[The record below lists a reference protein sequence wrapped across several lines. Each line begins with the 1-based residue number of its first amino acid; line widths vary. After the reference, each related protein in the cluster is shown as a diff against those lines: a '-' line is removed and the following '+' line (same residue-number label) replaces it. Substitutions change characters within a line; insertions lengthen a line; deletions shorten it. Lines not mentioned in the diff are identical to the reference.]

1 METLCVKLPSSSD
14 ASSISATSEDETQN
28 NSGKGEN
35 TTTADA
41 ASKQEEEVFVN
52 VQRSHEHSSND
63 PKSGFRLS
71 LNDKFSEDE
80 SVELKLSSSLKQQS
94 SKARAF
100 TCGFCNKEFSTSQAL
115 GGHQN
120 AHKQERAIAKRR
132 KETDL
137 GVLGPLCHGQYPY
150 YSYSSLSQGFLCGSF
165 NRSLGI
171 RMDSS
176 SSSSSSSSAWIQRPA
191 TVPSY
196 QWSSLGYHFGHGG
209 IVMDSFQAQ
218 KSSVSTATSMSMAA
232 ASSVGKA
239 KISMTSNL
247 HIPKSEEEEDDNSGL
262 DLSLKL

>member
-1 METLCVKLPSSSD
+1 METLCVKLPCSSD
-14 ASSISATSEDETQN
+14 TSSISATSEDETQN
-28 NSGKGEN
+28 NSGEGEN
-35 TTTADA
+35 TTMTA
-41 ASKQEEEVFVN
+41 ASKLKEKVFVN
-52 VQRSHEHSSND
+52 VQRFHEQ

-80 SVELKLSSSLKQQS
+80 SVELKLSSSKPQS

-100 TCGFCNKEFSTSQAL
+100 TCGFCSKEFSTSQAL

-137 GVLGPLCHGQYPY
+137 GVLGPLGHAQYPY
-150 YSYSSLSQGFLCGSF
+150 YSYSSLSPVSLYGSF

-176 SSSSSSSSAWIQRPA
+176 SMIFQRPA
-191 TVPSY
+191 TVPGY
-196 QWSSLGYHFGHGG
+196 QWNSLGYRFGHGG

-218 KSSVSTATSMSMAA
+218 KSSGSTTTSMSMAA

-239 KISMTSNL
+239 KIPMTSNL
-247 HIPKSEEEEDDNSGL
+247 HIPKSEDDDSGL